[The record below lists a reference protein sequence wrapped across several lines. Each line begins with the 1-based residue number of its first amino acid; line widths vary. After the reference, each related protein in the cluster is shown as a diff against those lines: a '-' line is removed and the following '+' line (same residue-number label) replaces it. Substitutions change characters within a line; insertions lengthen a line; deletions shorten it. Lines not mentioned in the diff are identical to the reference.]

1 VDLATIAM
9 FSLLASPVVLVFYWM
24 YYKRSLPRK
33 LEKKYISAL
42 EQLRRSPRDIGVRMA
57 AQQEGRAY
65 YSQLEKDK
73 VPADAIFLA
82 GSSLSGRG
90 IVGYAAAKSAEVLAE
105 QNSADAIDARI
116 RSDIESVTR

>member
-1 VDLATIAM
+1 MDLATIAM
-9 FSLLASPVVLVFYWM
+9 FSLLASPVALVFYWM

-42 EQLRRSPRDIGVRMA
+42 EQLRRSPHDTGLRMA
-57 AQQEGRAY
+57 AQQAGRTY

-73 VPADAIFLA
+73 VPTDAIFLA

-90 IVGYAAAKSAEVLAE
+90 IVGYAASKAAEALAE
-105 QNSADAIDARI
+105 QNSADTIDARI